1 MFGHRSDGKK
11 VKNLEPLFRI
21 IPSIMLE
28 RNDAQVYFKQDIPLK
43 TIDEYINKKAEEG
56 IRMSY
61 MNIIYAG
68 LVRIIKERPKLN
80 RFVMNGTTYQ
90 RNKIF
95 VSLSIKKSLT
105 DDGQETVI
113 KIPFDGTENIF
124 EIKEKL
130 DATVEK
136 NKEKETV
143 NKTDKVVKILN
154 LTPNFLILWS
164 IKILRFLDKY
174 GIMPKAI
181 INASPFHTSVF
192 LTNVGSLGIDS
203 IYHHIYNFGTT
214 SLFFSMGKKKKS
226 YIYDEDEIKEEK
238 CITIAFVGDE
248 RICDG
253 HYYASSF
260 KQLNKYLKKPEL
272 LEKNYVENEAQKV
285 DESEKTD
292 LTTEAERLSYR
303 YAMDEFNSEF
313 IFVTDFPKEK
323 RAFYHMRKDDVPEGY
338 DLIYRG
344 VEITTGAE
352 REHRYDVLV
361 KQAKEKGLDKDVE
374 FYLEFFKYGC
384 PPHGG
389 FGLGVDRLTMLV
401 LGLPSVKESML
412 IFRGP
417 NRLNP

>member
-130 DATVEK
+130 DATIEK

-285 DESEKTD
+285 DESEK
-292 LTTEAERLSYR
+292 E
-303 YAMDEFNSEF
+303 
-313 IFVTDFPKEK
+313 
-323 RAFYHMRKDDVPEGY
+323 
-338 DLIYRG
+338 
-344 VEITTGAE
+344 
-352 REHRYDVLV
+352 LV
-361 KQAKEKGLDKDVE
+361 
-374 FYLEFFKYGC
+374 
-384 PPHGG
+384 
-389 FGLGVDRLTMLV
+389 
-401 LGLPSVKESML
+401 
-412 IFRGP
+412 
-417 NRLNP
+417 

>member
-130 DATVEK
+130 DATIEK

-214 SLFFSMGKKKKS
+214 SLFVSMGKKKKS

-272 LEKNYVENEAQKV
+272 LEKNYVENEAQREN
-285 DESEKTD
+285 ESEKE
-292 LTTEAERLSYR
+292 LT
-303 YAMDEFNSEF
+303 
-313 IFVTDFPKEK
+313 
-323 RAFYHMRKDDVPEGY
+323 
-338 DLIYRG
+338 
-344 VEITTGAE
+344 
-352 REHRYDVLV
+352 
-361 KQAKEKGLDKDVE
+361 
-374 FYLEFFKYGC
+374 
-384 PPHGG
+384 
-389 FGLGVDRLTMLV
+389 
-401 LGLPSVKESML
+401 
-412 IFRGP
+412 
-417 NRLNP
+417 